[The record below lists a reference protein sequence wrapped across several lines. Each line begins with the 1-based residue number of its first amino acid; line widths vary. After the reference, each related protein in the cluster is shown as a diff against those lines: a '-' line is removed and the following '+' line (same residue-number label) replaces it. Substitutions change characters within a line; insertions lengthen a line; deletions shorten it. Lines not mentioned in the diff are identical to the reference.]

1 MIQSATSIHWYCSW
15 PTSQQSP
22 FHLTS
27 QQVSLTSYAY
37 SYSHPSSN
45 IILTGN
51 TPHQEKR
58 TSCDLLLHIHSKAGS
73 SFLWLCHPL
82 TVSPI
87 SLLLYVLSPASQV
100 LLYFFKDSNSSL
112 GYPLGC
118 GHSPETHVPGLRQAF
133 LAPRPGQS
141 QATTVTW
148 LSHQT
153 PNCWFR
159 TTTSVTLYTWI
170 PSGCCDEC
178 LHIHTHSHTSTHTE
192 RRHLNEWIK
201 EEQMAG
207 LLPLKNTLVD
217 FCLVWH
223 LMSNLLPPY
232 RLDLHPTLEHLQLRT
247 PPPCI
252 QISAAQ
258 TYMQKNT
265 RQKLKSTTWNQVLI
279 FIKYGKIF
287 TDTQFSY
294 MAYQVNHYFLS
305 FSNTELQK
313 IVVALGAIC
322 SFTHTDIG
330 QVNRAY
336 RKET

>member
-1 MIQSATSIHWYCSW
+1 MLVIHDSVSYFHSLILFLANISTITFPFNQPTGQPDILCLLLFASIFKH
-15 PTSQQSP
+15 
-22 FHLTS
+22 
-27 QQVSLTSYAY
+27 Y
-37 SYSHPSSN
+37 SYRKH
-45 IILTGN
+45 
-51 TPHQEKR
+51 PHQEKR

-247 PPPCI
+247 PPPAFRS
-252 QISAAQ
+252 QPH
-258 TYMQKNT
+258 K
-265 RQKLKSTTWNQVLI
+265 
-279 FIKYGKIF
+279 
-287 TDTQFSY
+287 
-294 MAYQVNHYFLS
+294 H
-305 FSNTELQK
+305 
-313 IVVALGAIC
+313 IC
-322 SFTHTDIG
+322 RKTH
-330 QVNRAY
+330 VRN
-336 RKET
+336 

>member
-1 MIQSATSIHWYCSW
+1 MLVIHDSVSYFHSLILFLANISTITFPFNQPTGQPDILCLLLFASIFKH
-15 PTSQQSP
+15 
-22 FHLTS
+22 
-27 QQVSLTSYAY
+27 Y
-37 SYSHPSSN
+37 SYRK
-45 IILTGN
+45 
-51 TPHQEKR
+51 HQEKR

-247 PPPCI
+247 PPLHSDLSRTNI
-252 QISAAQ
+252 YAEKHTSEI
-258 TYMQKNT
+258 KEHN
-265 RQKLKSTTWNQVLI
+265 LKPG
-279 FIKYGKIF
+279 FDFY
-287 TDTQFSY
+287 
-294 MAYQVNHYFLS
+294 
-305 FSNTELQK
+305 
-313 IVVALGAIC
+313 
-322 SFTHTDIG
+322 
-330 QVNRAY
+330 
-336 RKET
+336 